1 MSILDMVGCGMP
13 SFFQYLSDTKLI
25 HSDHI
30 LFTKDGFY
38 MIGKSISSILI
49 SKGIAWQAVHGD
61 SHFDFCLK

>member
-38 MIGKSISSILI
+38 MIGKSISSII
-49 SKGIAWQAVHGD
+49 TSYNSYETFTNKPEPGFGR
-61 SHFDFCLK
+61 